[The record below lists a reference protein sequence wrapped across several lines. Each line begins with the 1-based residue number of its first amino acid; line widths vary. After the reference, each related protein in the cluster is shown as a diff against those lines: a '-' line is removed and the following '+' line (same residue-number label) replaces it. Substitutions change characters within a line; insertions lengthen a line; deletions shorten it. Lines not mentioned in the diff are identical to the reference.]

1 MPRISTFPECF
12 DECKQITIKGLKTLG
27 FLRSNATL
35 SGTYSWTRGGK
46 PSGWINV
53 TANLSAQYV
62 ELDYNYGDKPVNY
75 RVQLESIPKHFG
87 GYDWYFICPATQR
100 RCKTLYG
107 LSEMFLSRH
116 AYPSAM
122 YSKQTESKLMRDF
135 RLVFDSLNTA
145 SEFQKKYA
153 KTYYNGTPTKR
164 FRKWLAQSGR
174 KERTVM
180 RNGLINKFLN
190 S

>member
-27 FLRSNATL
+27 FLRSNATV
-35 SGTYSWTRGGK
+35 SGTYSWTLGGK

-62 ELDYNYGDKPVNY
+62 ELDYSYGDKPINY

-87 GYDWYFICPATQR
+87 GCDWYFICPATQM
-100 RCKTLYG
+100 RCKTLYL
-107 LSEMFLSRH
+107 LSDMFLSRH

-122 YSKQTESKLMRDF
+122 YSSQTESKNMRGMLQAYRCLDLQ
-135 RLVFDSLNTA
+135 RVYLSTP
-145 SEFQKKYA
+145 YA
-153 KTYYNGTPTKR
+153 RTMYNGMLTKR
-164 FRKWLAQSGR
+164 FQRILDKEGR
-174 KERTVM
+174 FDPNAFRRLLKQ
-180 RNGLINKFLN
+180 
-190 S
+190 